1 MADKALGCDVSH
13 WQGEINFEKM
23 HDVGAS
29 FVFLKASQATWTDR
43 RFIENYRAA
52 KQAGLLVGMYHYLD
66 WSVPSG
72 QQARYFAGLIA
83 DYPPDI
89 EPVIDYEERRNAPNR
104 LAAISALNAFIQ
116 TVEDLI
122 GRLCVIYTSPGYWR
136 EYGDTSDRWKK
147 YPLWVAHYGVTR
159 PTVPVPWTDWL
170 FWQYTDKGDGA
181 LYGVESKQIDLN
193 WFNGT
198 VEQLQQRYQSNSI
211 VSPPPIMNPVRLR
224 VVVPVLN
231 IRQGPSTS
239 SARIGDLRH
248 GTQVIVESIKV
259 ENARRVWI
267 KHSVGWSALVYDGS
281 VFMQEIL

>member
-1 MADKALGCDVSH
+1 MSTVRALGCDVSH
-13 WQGEINFEKM
+13 WQGKINFERM
-23 HDVGAS
+23 LEAGAS

-43 RFIENYRAA
+43 CFVENYRTA

-72 QQARYFAGLIA
+72 QQARYFAGLVA

-104 LAAISALNAFIQ
+104 LAAVSALNAFIQ

-122 GRLCVIYTSPGYWR
+122 GQLCVIYTSPGYWR
-136 EYGDTSDRWKK
+136 EYGDTYDGWRK
-147 YPLWVAHYGVTR
+147 YPLWIAHYGVTR
-159 PTVPVPWTDWL
+159 PTVPAPWEDWL

-198 VEQLQQRYQSNSI
+198 VEQLQQRYQSNS
-211 VSPPPIMNPVRLR
+211 VALPPPMNSVRLR

-239 SARIGDLRH
+239 SARIGDLRQ